1 MAGSFGVVTV
11 GEEVGASVEAVVIR
25 LVGVFPRVGA
35 AFLDDGDG
43 DSPSWN
49 HRKRF
54 GSPARLRIG
63 LGFHFG
69 RRRMP
74 FLYPSCFPERR
85 KAFFRRRWTENRG
98 HRSRRCRGFA
108 RQIWRAGTCLTS
120 PFLFFVLSTASL
132 ECFCFVYSYLHYKN
146 KRALTEWNIYYENV
160 RDFSFLYDA
169 LFVFVFDLWEPLRY
183 NTYCQDLKKQ
193 RGE

>member
-43 DSPSWN
+43 RFPVVEPSEEVW
-49 HRKRF
+49 F
-54 GSPARLRIG
+54 SGTATDW
-63 LGFHFG
+63 LGFSLWSEEDAVPVSQLLSG
-69 RRRMP
+69 EEEGV
-74 FLYPSCFPERR
+74 FPQAVDR
-85 KAFFRRRWTENRG
+85 KQRAPLKTMQR
-98 HRSRRCRGFA
+98 FA
-108 RQIWRAGTCLTS
+108 RQIWRVGTCLTS

-160 RDFSFLYDA
+160 RNFSFLYDA

>member
-25 LVGVFPRVGA
+25 LVGVFPRVGV

-43 DSPSWN
+43 RFPVVEPSEEVW
-49 HRKRF
+49 F
-54 GSPARLRIG
+54 SGTATDW
-63 LGFHFG
+63 LGFSLWSEEG
-69 RRRMP
+69 EALWSEEDAVP
-74 FLYPSCFPERR
+74 VSQLLSGEEEGVFPQAVDR
-85 KAFFRRRWTENRG
+85 KQRAPLKTMQRIRTANLARWYMLDK
-98 HRSRRCRGFA
+98 SFP
-108 RQIWRAGTCLTS
+108 I
-120 PFLFFVLSTASL
+120 
-132 ECFCFVYSYLHYKN
+132 FCFVYSYLHYKN

-160 RDFSFLYDA
+160 RNFSFLYDA